1 MRENLSAHIL
11 PTSATMVGVCMTVI
25 SIVKLI
31 GVKKTALGRV
41 DQFLAIDSAFFML
54 SAGFS
59 YFSMRFDDNDK
70 RVVRF
75 ERIADMTFM
84 QGLVLMT
91 ITAFLLAYELL

>member
-1 MRENLSAHIL
+1 MKTNLSAHIL

-31 GVKKTALGRV
+31 GPKMALGRV
-41 DQFLAIDSAFFML
+41 DQLLAFDSAIFMA

-59 YFSMRFDDNDK
+59 YFSIRYGEDDK
-70 RVVRF
+70 HYSWF
-75 ERIADMTFM
+75 EKAADIAFM

-91 ITAFLLAYELL
+91 VTGFLLAYELL